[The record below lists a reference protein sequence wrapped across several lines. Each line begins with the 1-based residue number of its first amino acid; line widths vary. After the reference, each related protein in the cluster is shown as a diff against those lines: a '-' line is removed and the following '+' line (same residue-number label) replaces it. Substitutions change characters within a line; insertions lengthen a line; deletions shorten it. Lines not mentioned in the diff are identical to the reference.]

1 MKEHFR
7 QSMAWWHTWV
17 GLICGWVLFVIFF
30 TCTTAVFLGAG
41 RHWLQPELHRPA
53 VAAGLDARGMV

>member
-17 GLICGWVLFVIFF
+17 GLICGWLLFAIFF
-30 TCTTAVFLGAG
+30 TGTTAVFLGAG
-41 RHWLQPELHRPA
+41 QHWL
-53 VAAGLDARGMV
+53 